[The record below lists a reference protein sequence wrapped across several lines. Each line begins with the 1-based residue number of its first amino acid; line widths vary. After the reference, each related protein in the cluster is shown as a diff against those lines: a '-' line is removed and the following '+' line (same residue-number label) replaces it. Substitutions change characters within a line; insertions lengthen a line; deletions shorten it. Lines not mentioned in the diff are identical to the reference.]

1 MQFSCLLWYFRPCWV
16 SQCIPSFKE
25 STKLL
30 NFCYFADWLSLFFQ
44 CNDGLC
50 SLHQQ
55 LRVPGKGKVTKCKF
69 KAADFFLIMSPR
81 HEWKEA
87 ALTWPQK
94 PLSCKLCNKFWA
106 TEKEQ
111 NWHNWNKYLPNLT
124 IICLLTYIRSAYCY
138 VQATFNHMTKRLFT

>member
-1 MQFSCLLWYFRPCWV
+1 MFSIFLKSGLLVLQCIHWFVLYCKLEFHYIHESISRLYCTLSNWKKQFSCLLWYFRPCWV
-16 SQCIPSFKE
+16 SQCIPSFKK

-69 KAADFFLIMSPR
+69 KTADFFLIMSLR

-94 PLSCKLCNKFWA
+94 PLSCKLCN
-106 TEKEQ
+106 
-111 NWHNWNKYLPNLT
+111 
-124 IICLLTYIRSAYCY
+124 
-138 VQATFNHMTKRLFT
+138 